1 MTPAQLAQLLPAAE
15 DARLERKPEGVNRA
29 EIRQTIV
36 AFANSVGPG
45 EEAVL
50 FVGVHD
56 NGVVQGVANPDAT
69 QQLVN
74 AICAQDCYPPVP
86 VQSFVLDV
94 NGRRVVAIV
103 VAHSDAK
110 PHFAGPAFVR
120 IGAASVTA
128 TPAQYEALI
137 ASRHQKCGVLQRW
150 NQPITVREQGYRL
163 QTMQVT
169 PAWGAT
175 RLCLIETCNAHNV
188 TIRDLGSGAAFTI
201 PMQHVQIAYD
211 HAHNRN
217 QITVVPA

>member
-1 MTPAQLAQLLPAAE
+1 MGLIGGYDVTPAQLTQLLPAAE

-50 FVGVHD
+50 F
-56 NGVVQGVANPDAT
+56 
-69 QQLVN
+69 
-74 AICAQDCYPPVP
+74 
-86 VQSFVLDV
+86 
-94 NGRRVVAIV
+94 IV
-103 VAHSDAK
+103 R

-120 IGAASVTA
+120 VGAASVAA

-137 ASRHQKCGVLQRW
+137 ASRHQKCGVLQHW
-150 NQPITVREQGYRL
+150 NEPITVREQGYRL

-169 PAWGAT
+169 PGWGAT
-175 RLCLIETCNAHNV
+175 RLCRIEGCNVHNV
-188 TIRDLGSGAAFTI
+188 TIRDLASGAGFTV

-217 QITVVPA
+217 QVTVVPG